1 MKSVICTF
9 NSREA
14 AERAVNE
21 LRGKGFE
28 KEISV
33 IAKDDQR
40 NQGGDKQYDAPRMG
54 GDTVTDG
61 TATGG
66 VIGGLAGLAMGA
78 GALAIPG
85 LGPIIAAGPIAGL
98 LSGAAA
104 GGIAGGLVDFGVPE
118 ERGKHFEEK
127 VKQGNV
133 LVALKAD
140 EKRTSEAADILRR
153 MGAQDVE
160 MH

>member
-33 IAKDDQR
+33 IAKDDKR
-40 NQGGDKQYDAPRMG
+40 AQGGDKQYDAPRMG

-118 ERGKHFEEK
+118 ERSKHFEQK

-153 MGAQDVE
+153 LGAQDVE

>member
-1 MKSVICTF
+1 MSKSVICTF

-14 AERAVNE
+14 AERAVND
-21 LRGKGFE
+21 LRGKGFD

-33 IAKDDQR
+33 IAKDDQ
-40 NQGGDKQYDAPRMG
+40 GKMEKKQYDAPRMG

-118 ERGKHFEEK
+118 ERSRHFEDK
-127 VKQGNV
+127 VRQGHV
-133 LVALKAD
+133 LVALKSD
-140 EKRTSEAADILRR
+140 EKRINEAADLLRR
-153 MGAQDVE
+153 SGAQDVE
-160 MH
+160 VH

>member
-1 MKSVICTF
+1 MSKSVICTF

-14 AERAVNE
+14 AERAVSD
-21 LRGKGFE
+21 LRSKGYE
-28 KEISV
+28 NEISV
-33 IAKDDQR
+33 IAKDDKRSQ
-40 NQGGDKQYDAPRMG
+40 DKNQYDAPKMG

-127 VKQGNV
+127 VKQGHV

-140 EKRTSEAADILRR
+140 EKRINEAADLLRR
-153 MGAQDVE
+153 TGAQDVE
-160 MH
+160 VH